1 MTEVIA
7 EEIEN
12 IVIEIATDE
21 TKVEISENGV
31 DVNVEISQTIVEI
44 AETKTEVIV
53 NLEGIQGATGASN
66 ILGES
71 PIFTYNSNKTLSQVL
86 YTSNNAV
93 KSFTYEGEFPKYV
106 DSAISG
112 ITTRKQFFF
121 NLDGTL
127 NRIEKVQI

>member
-1 MTEVIA
+1 MTEVISDS
-7 EEIEN
+7 EN
-12 IVIEIATDE
+12 TIIQ
-21 TKVEISENGV
+21 VEINKI
-31 DVNVEISQTIVEI
+31 NVEILENNIDLNIQINKNIVEI
-44 AETKTEVIV
+44 VKPTNEVIV
-53 NLEGIQGATGASN
+53 NLQGIQGATGASN

-71 PIFTYNSNKTLSQVL
+71 PIFTYNSDKTLSQVL

>member
-1 MTEVIA
+1 MTQVIVEQIDNIVTEVEINKV
-7 EEIEN
+7 EVEVIEN
-12 IVIEIATDE
+12 
-21 TKVEISENGV
+21 
-31 DVNVEISQTIVEI
+31 NVEINIEINETIIEI
-44 AETKTEVIV
+44 NNTIKEVTIAV
-53 NLEGIQGATGASN
+53 EGIQGATGASN

-71 PIFTYNSNKTLSQVL
+71 PIFTYNSDKTLSQVL

-127 NRIEKVQI
+127 NRIEMVQI